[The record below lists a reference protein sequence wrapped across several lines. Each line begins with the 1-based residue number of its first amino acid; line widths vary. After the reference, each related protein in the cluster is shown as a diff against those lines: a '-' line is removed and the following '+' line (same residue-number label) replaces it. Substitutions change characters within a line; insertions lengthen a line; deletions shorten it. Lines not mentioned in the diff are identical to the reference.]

1 MQPGFPPL
9 LWPNA
14 ASSLKRGQCTL
25 ASWGPGGEAS
35 TATHST
41 SLGASAWPLAGL
53 GDLRVPSSV
62 GKRTESDHCSRTPS
76 GAGHTVPFAFRDT
89 GFVRAGGK
97 LLRSVPV
104 TQPSYL
110 VMPVLATIFAGHPR
124 HPRGLRGPLE
134 CDGKSRLASWAEMPT
149 RRLRQRGSRG
159 SVPCAYSR
167 KVFPRMNPPV
177 ESWVVFVP
185 LPYQAE

>member
-1 MQPGFPPL
+1 MEVQPGFPPL

-14 ASSLKRGQCTL
+14 ASSSKRGRCTL

-35 TATHST
+35 TATRST

-53 GDLRVPSSV
+53 GDLQVPSSV
-62 GKRTESDHCSRTPS
+62 GKRAESDHCSRTPS

-104 TQPSYL
+104 PQPSYL
-110 VMPVLATIFAGHPR
+110 VRPVLATIFARHPR
-124 HPRGLRGPLE
+124 HPRRSRGPQTE

-149 RRLRQRGSRG
+149 RRLRQLGSRG
-159 SVPCAYSR
+159 SLVPTLGKCS
-167 KVFPRMNPPV
+167 P
-177 ESWVVFVP
+177 E
-185 LPYQAE
+185 